1 MDKFGKFRQHS
12 RIDHSRKD
20 HNIPWCSLF
29 VTQKF
34 YISIVFNFSWGHFNS
49 QEKLKT
55 MLMQNFWLTNK
66 EHYGMLWYFLE
77 RSITPQATYERF
89 FRALQTSYDWVHNSA
104 IYTTYAWMDYLL
116 ACCSSKANWSK
127 GYEIFRVAL
136 SVVENNEDRRVSL
149 VINYRLVQNLRS
161 RRVLRWRN
169 DHTRVALTILPD
181 QDPSKV
187 HEATA
192 GSSPCVGNWVG
203 CISGKIHAASQG
215 SSYVKKANK
224 QRNS

>member
-1 MDKFGKFRQHS
+1 MFVVKVYCKIEFTVNFHHEHF
-12 RIDHSRKD
+12 IDPT
-20 HNIPWCSLF
+20 NCPWVSED
-29 VTQKF
+29 
-34 YISIVFNFSWGHFNS
+34 G
-49 QEKLKT
+49 
-55 MLMQNFWLTNK
+55 
-66 EHYGMLWYFLE
+66 
-77 RSITPQATYERF
+77 
-89 FRALQTSYDWVHNSA
+89 
-104 IYTTYAWMDYLL
+104 
-116 ACCSSKANWSK
+116 CSSKANWSK

-149 VINYRLVQNLRS
+149 VIHYRLVQNLWS
-161 RRVLRWRN
+161 RRVLWWRN

-192 GSSPCVGNWVG
+192 GSSPCVRNWVG

>member
-1 MDKFGKFRQHS
+1 MQDWRIIILSWSITNLILLPLCHKRELFQTCIQPVKS
-12 RIDHSRKD
+12 RWLCILRLWINLGNLD
-20 HNIPWCSLF
+20 N
-29 VTQKF
+29 TQ
-34 YISIVFNFSWGHFNS
+34 
-49 QEKLKT
+49 ELRLK
-55 MLMQNFWLTNK
+55 QLTNA
-66 EHYGMLWYFLE
+66 FFV
-77 RSITPQATYERF
+77 RSKPPTTEFITRLYKTP
-89 FRALQTSYDWVHNSA
+89 
-104 IYTTYAWMDYLL
+104 YAWMDYLL

-127 GYEIFRVAL
+127 GYEIFRIAL

-169 DHTRVALTILPD
+169 HHTRVALTILPD

-203 CISGKIHAASQG
+203 CISGKLHAAS
-215 SSYVKKANK
+215 
-224 QRNS
+224 